1 MQESRAVCERMTAAV
16 RQGNTCLTYVST
28 ALRSRAKAVLG
39 NPSRQNLWVLSRTAR
54 LPPALLEAA
63 LASTRAQ
70 GLDSSLFGY
79 TPHASDAP

>member
-1 MQESRAVCERMTAAV
+1 MSFFWPFQADYWILGLDSEYRWAVV
-16 RQGNTCLTYVST
+16 
-28 ALRSRAKAVLG
+28 G

-54 LPPALLEAA
+54 LPPELLEAA